1 MMPFFKKLIEILRDC
16 DLFRAL
22 VLPLTFLFFLVLL
35 FVFMIL
41 TAKPRIDWVDLNK
54 KIVET
59 DGIQYRLVPIIPEE
73 E

>member
-1 MMPFFKKLIEILRDC
+1 MSFFKKLIEILRDC
-16 DLFRAL
+16 DLFHAL

-59 DGIQYRLVPIIPEE
+59 DGIQYKLVPIIPEE